1 MDEYIVRQN
10 LLYNLHHIRILVH
23 KHYCK
28 PNLNSYL
35 NYILAPDCNRVL
47 NLNSWYT
54 CDLRHQFKTFLR
66 DLTDRDPDLSKV
78 VDRQGTAG
86 SHPVPSIPPEGQQKS
101 SPPQPAEEPHSFQ
114 CSFSP
119 HSPTG
124 QVQLSIHFD
133 SPCIALL
140 LVLLY
145 EKDRK

>member
-1 MDEYIVRQN
+1 M
-10 LLYNLHHIRILVH
+10 
-23 KHYCK
+23 
-28 PNLNSYL
+28 
-35 NYILAPDCNRVL
+35 
-47 NLNSWYT
+47 
-54 CDLRHQFKTFLR
+54 
-66 DLTDRDPDLSKV
+66 TDRDPDLSEV

-86 SHPVPSIPPEGQQKS
+86 SHPVPSLPPDGQQKS

-133 SPCIALL
+133 SPLIELL

-145 EKDRK
+145 EKLKNDKFSMTNTV